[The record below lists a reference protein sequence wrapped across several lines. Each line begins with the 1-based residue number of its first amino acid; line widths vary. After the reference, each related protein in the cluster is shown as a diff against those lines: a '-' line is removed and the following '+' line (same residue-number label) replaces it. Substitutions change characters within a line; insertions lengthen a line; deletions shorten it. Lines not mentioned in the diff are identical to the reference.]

1 MQNITTVTGLK
12 DAIKV
17 LEAQQTE
24 KGRLLKEQLVLTYES
39 LKPVNILKSTL
50 KELFSG
56 SHLMEDISE
65 TSFGMAI
72 GYLIKKL
79 FIRESSGKIRRILG
93 SVFQLGISKL
103 VAQKAEYI
111 RAIGQVIIQ
120 HLFSKTEHNHQK
132 Q

>member
-56 SHLMEDISE
+56 SH
-65 TSFGMAI
+65 G
-72 GYLIKKL
+72 
-79 FIRESSGKIRRILG
+79 
-93 SVFQLGISKL
+93 QLGHVVTGELQLTFNAVHAGICLGHADRFRIK
-103 VAQKAEYI
+103 VEGVNGFITQFNCANCENARAGADIQK
-111 RAIGQVIIQ
+111 
-120 HLFSKTEHNHQK
+120 
-132 Q
+132 